1 MADFRNPAR
10 AAATSTSNSNAEEL
24 LRPLVTC
31 GICMELYVDPVAL
44 LDCLHLACGSCAK
57 EWLEQS
63 STCHQCRERV
73 RGTRDS
79 HHTAAIV
86 EAFQSIAPNS
96 SFIQARSSEEISSM
110 RERYRPGQGVVRTGG
125 DQNHSLGPEVT
136 PPRPLAPLNTS
147 LPTGRYDEPSPPS
160 GDMLSEGA
168 GRTQMCISLDLSNS

>member
-10 AAATSTSNSNAEEL
+10 VAANSSNNAEEL

-63 STCHQCRERV
+63 STCHQCREQV

-96 SFIQARSSEEISSM
+96 TLVHARTPGEVSNM
-110 RERYRPGQGVVRTGG
+110 RERYRPGQGVVTRAERDRSGSRARSPTRII
-125 DQNHSLGPEVT
+125 SSMRASPPEFNE
-136 PPRPLAPLNTS
+136 PRPL
-147 LPTGRYDEPSPPS
+147 S
-160 GDMLSEGA
+160 GDVFSEGA
-168 GRTQMCISLDLSNS
+168 GRTQTSVLLMPSNL